1 MLTILFGVS
10 GVGKS
15 SLIRELRNEFGWSSI
30 PTYMTRSL
38 RPGETEKISVS
49 ETDFAKMENEDL
61 FVCVN
66 QIFGNK
72 YGTPRKEIEIAVHD
86 QESYWV
92 LDFPISK
99 IDLLNAYKYIG
110 FVVLPQDEDQLVNQV
125 KNSNRAERLQFILQ
139 DYKNYYAKYH
149 DQRQEDASPIA
160 VINIPDKLYETSQLI
175 YSLASNLS
183 L

>member
-49 ETDFAKMENEDL
+49 EPDFAKMENEDL

-99 IDLLNAYKYIG
+99 MA
-110 FVVLPQDEDQLVNQV
+110 LPGLG
-125 KNSNRAERLQFILQ
+125 
-139 DYKNYYAKYH
+139 
-149 DQRQEDASPIA
+149 
-160 VINIPDKLYETSQLI
+160 
-175 YSLASNLS
+175 
-183 L
+183 

>member
-1 MLTILFGVS
+1 MLAIIFGVS

-15 SLIRELRNEFGWSSI
+15 SLIQNLRNEFGWSSI

-49 ETDFAKMENEDL
+49 EADFAKMENENR

-72 YGTPRKEIEIAVHD
+72 YGTPRKEIEIAIHD
-86 QESYWV
+86 KESYWV
-92 LDFPISK
+92 LDFPILK
-99 IDLLNAYKYIG
+99 IDLLSAYKYVG

-125 KNSNRAERLQFILQ
+125 KRSDRAERLQFILQ
-139 DYKNYYAKYH
+139 DYKENYAKYH
-149 DQRQEDASPIA
+149 NQRQEDASLIA
-160 VINIPDKLYETSQLI
+160 VINAPGRLYETSQLI